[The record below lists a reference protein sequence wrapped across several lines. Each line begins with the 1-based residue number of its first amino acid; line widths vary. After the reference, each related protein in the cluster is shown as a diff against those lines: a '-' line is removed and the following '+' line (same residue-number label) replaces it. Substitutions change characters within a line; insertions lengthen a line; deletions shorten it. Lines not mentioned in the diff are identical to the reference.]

1 MKGTTQQ
8 QVLVTPSK
16 HTLARAAPALK
27 YPAKKTIE
35 KKPAPNTDK
44 ISLCHPTPMI
54 SPVQRSTVVSS
65 NKKIQLKSSASK
77 KQSSPAEC
85 SSGGFLLSHSA
96 ESTQN
101 VVSPPPSPLQ
111 LIPAP
116 QTVSPLQSTPAPQTV
131 SPSSTTHQSPF
142 TNLPKNVLAVIPI
155 TPRKRD
161 TFDEDAW
168 IDSMLSL

>member
-101 VVSPPPSPLQ
+101 VVSPPSSPLQ
-111 LIPAP
+111 L
-116 QTVSPLQSTPAPQTV
+116 TPAPQTV